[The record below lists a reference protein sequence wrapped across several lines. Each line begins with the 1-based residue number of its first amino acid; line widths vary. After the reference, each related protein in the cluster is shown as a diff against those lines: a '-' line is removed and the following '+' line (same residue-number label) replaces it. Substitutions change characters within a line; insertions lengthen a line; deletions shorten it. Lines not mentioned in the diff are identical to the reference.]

1 MKEIQKYEKKIKE
14 WEDEKNKLEE
24 ERKNINIEK
33 RKYWIAIAI
42 LSRKIW
48 EYKKRIKK
56 VAK

>member
-14 WEDEKNKLEE
+14 WEDEKDKLEE
-24 ERKNINIEK
+24 IRKKINIEK
-33 RKYWIAIAI
+33 RKYWIEIAI